1 MTRDEGL
8 ETPLAP
14 IPVEAASPRKA
25 PRAKRTR
32 TPRRA
37 RSEASGDAPRALLR
51 GAYGFALR
59 SWRVLLGVLLVH
71 LVLAFA
77 VVMPLQ
83 MRVEARLG
91 THMHAPA
98 MGGAPDAIDAG
109 SATFWREPGVAAS
122 VWRDVRRLEAGVF
135 ETRGIVLFWTS
146 IVAWL
151 FGALVAGGHLGGAH
165 YGGRPRFAVFVR
177 EGARHYGAMLRVGLV
192 FALLVYLLA
201 RLVIDFWSA
210 GITPAQEAASDSG
223 VAWWGKHIRFAVL
236 AVGFLWLRVV
246 ADLARADLVVRE
258 RGSAWAA
265 VFRAWGRTLRHP
277 LASFGLA
284 LGVGVPLLAL
294 VLGLAWVHDLLGT
307 PSTAMVLVGFGIVQ
321 LAVWLRLASR
331 AAVLAGDV
339 ELVKRWGTR
348 PPNEA

>member
-1 MTRDEGL
+1 VTRDEGL

-14 IPVEAASPRKA
+14 IPAEAPAPRKA
-25 PRAKRTR
+25 PRAKRGR
-32 TPRRA
+32 APRRA
-37 RSEASGDAPRALLR
+37 RDEASGDAPRSILR
-51 GAYGFALR
+51 GAYGFAFR
-59 SWRVLLGVLLVH
+59 SWRVLLGILLVH

-91 THMHAPA
+91 DHMHAPA
-98 MGGAPDAIDAG
+98 MAGAPDAIDAG
-109 SATFWREPGVAAS
+109 SAEFWREPGVAES
-122 VWRDVRRLEAGVF
+122 VWRDVKRLEAGVF
-135 ETRGIVLFWTS
+135 ETRAVVLFWTS
-146 IVAWL
+146 IVAWF
-151 FGALVAGGHLGGAH
+151 FGALVSGGHLGGAL
-165 YGGRPRFAVFVR
+165 YGAKPRFAIFLR
-177 EGARHYGAMLRVGLV
+177 EGARHYGAMLRIGLV

-201 RLVIDFWSA
+201 RLVLDFWGA
-210 GITPAQEAASDSG
+210 GITPSQEAAPDSG
-223 VAWWGKHIRFAVL
+223 VAWWGERLRLAVL
-236 AVGFLWLRVV
+236 ALGFLWLRVV

-265 VFRAWGRTLRHP
+265 FFRAWGRTLRHP

-284 LGVGVPLLAL
+284 LGIGVPMLAL

-307 PSTAMVLVGFGIVQ
+307 SSTAMVLVGFGTVQ

-339 ELVKRWGTR
+339 ELVKRWGTV
-348 PPNEA
+348 PPKEA